1 MPPESVEHEY
11 ESDVYA
17 PAARPWKYLEHPDDD
32 EWMRGPSEIQTWPNL
47 GDFVVL
53 SLNPLATVQH
63 LDSIAQEA
71 ARQIPVRKFVAAAV
85 EVCLHPSSLQ
95 PAD

>member
-1 MPPESVEHEY
+1 MSPESVQHEY
-11 ESDVYA
+11 ESDTYA

-53 SLNPLATVQH
+53 SLNPVATVRH

-71 ARQIPVRKFVAAAV
+71 ARRIPVRKFVAAAI
-85 EVCLHPSSLQ
+85 EVCMHASSLLLS
-95 PAD
+95 D